1 MTKKKF
7 YWLLEKEVT
16 DHPHLRKGQAAY
28 ILMNRFYPDLFHES
42 VAFNIDPF
50 NDTSKTDRFV
60 SYYLEQVNEMNLKRI
75 ENLMEL
81 DPPADSVTG
90 RQLTDLV
97 KIVEEYE
104 EESLGDWV
112 I

>member
-1 MTKKKF
+1 MTKKEF

-16 DHPHLRKGQAAY
+16 DHPYLRKGQAAY
-28 ILMNRFYPDLFHES
+28 ILMNRFYPDLFHET
-42 VAFNIDPF
+42 VPFNIDPF
-50 NDTSKTDRFV
+50 NDTSKTERFV
-60 SYYLEQVNEMNLKRI
+60 SFYLAQVNKMNVKRI
-75 ENLMEL
+75 ENLMKN

-104 EESLGDWV
+104 QELLGDWV